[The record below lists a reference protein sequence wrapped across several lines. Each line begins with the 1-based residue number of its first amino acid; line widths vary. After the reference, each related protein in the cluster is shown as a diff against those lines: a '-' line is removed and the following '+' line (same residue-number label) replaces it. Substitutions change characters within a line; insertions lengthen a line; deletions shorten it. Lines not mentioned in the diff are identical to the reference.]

1 MFCLCTVAL
10 ASCFFSQFARSAAL
24 LGTRRP
30 RREPGWLRH
39 RCRRLWYVRGWDC
52 ISKDP
57 PFSPRHHHHSSAAS
71 PTAQDPAAAAAAASN
86 LPLPPPPFPSPP
98 LPRGAHPHIRGNL
111 RPAPP
116 TFKCTGRYKC
126 IHSPRRDLSPYNERR
141 CSLWARQPRQ
151 RKSRYLRGPPS
162 RVFFVLKSKSH
173 GEGNKDN
180 KEPKFFPFQRSN
192 LTGDGIHFIHYT
204 HLRH

>member
-10 ASCFFSQFARSAAL
+10 ASCFLSQFARSAAL

-71 PTAQDPAAAAAAASN
+71 PTAQAPAAAAAAASN

-141 CSLWARQPRQ
+141 CSCGPDSHAKESRATCGVPCPEYFLFGRAKAMGKVTRTIKNLNSFIF
-151 RKSRYLRGPPS
+151 RKA
-162 RVFFVLKSKSH
+162 
-173 GEGNKDN
+173 
-180 KEPKFFPFQRSN
+180 
-192 LTGDGIHFIHYT
+192 T
-204 HLRH
+204 